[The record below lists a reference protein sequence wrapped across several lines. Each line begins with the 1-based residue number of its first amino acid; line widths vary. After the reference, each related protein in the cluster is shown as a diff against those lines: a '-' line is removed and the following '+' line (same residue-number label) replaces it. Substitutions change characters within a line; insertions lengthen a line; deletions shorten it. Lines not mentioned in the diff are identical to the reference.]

1 MTVSRETSSAQPS
14 TVSRETVPAEPRLSV
29 RVDPALKDTIRETT
43 RKLQRRGLRT
53 SASELIVLLVTRG
66 LRDLPVDQ
74 LEHEIIQMRQE
85 QAS

>member
-1 MTVSRETSSAQPS
+1 VSSPNASQPS
-14 TVSRETVPAEPRLSV
+14 ASHDRFARNALSETGHRFAR
-29 RVDPALKDTIRETT
+29 KDTIRETT

-66 LRDLPVDQ
+66 LRDIPLDQ

-85 QAS
+85 QAR

>member
-1 MTVSRETSSAQPS
+1 MTVSRETPSAQPG

-43 RKLQRRGLRT
+43 HKLQRRGLRT